1 MEVKSGARFV
11 KTAPDKIRIM
21 AKMLKGKNIQEA
33 IDQLTFSPKAA
44 AKPLM
49 FVFKQAREQ
58 AANGKTVISEETLKV
73 REIRID
79 EGPKLKRRRLVNK
92 GRSTTILKRMSHITI
107 VLSDNGNSKAEIRN
121 LGNIKKETVKENI
134 KTTEGSI

>member
-58 AANGKTVISEETLKV
+58 AANGKTLIPEETLKV

-79 EGPKLKRRRLVNK
+79 EGPKLKRRRIMSK
-92 GRSTTILKRMSHITI
+92 GRSTAILKRMSHITI
-107 VLSDNGNSKAEIRN
+107 ILTDNEVQSSKLKVQSDKD
-121 LGNIKKETVKENI
+121 KKGKNDVNK
-134 KTTEGSI
+134 